1 MNERSR
7 PERQAQYD
15 IIRQIIQMESYMED
29 IFTKILIM
37 VIPEEMDLGWVFFFL
52 LSSYNFLYCL
62 ILFALSM

>member
-37 VIPEEMDLGWVFFFL
+37 VIPEEMDLGWVFFFFTF
-52 LSSYNFLYCL
+52 FL
-62 ILFALSM
+62 

>member
-37 VIPEEMDLGWVFFFL
+37 VIPEEMDLGWGFFFYFL
-52 LSSYNFLYCL
+52 LIIFY
-62 ILFALSM
+62 IA